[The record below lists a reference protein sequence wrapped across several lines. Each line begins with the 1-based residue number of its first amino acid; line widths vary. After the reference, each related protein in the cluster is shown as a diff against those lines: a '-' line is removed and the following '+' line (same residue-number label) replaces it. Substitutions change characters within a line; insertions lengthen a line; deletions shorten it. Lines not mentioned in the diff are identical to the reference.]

1 MTTPGDPSATGP
13 DRPCGI
19 TSLLPIGMSCR
30 SRVDAFAR
38 SLQTRLRNL
47 GSQGGSG
54 DDEDD
59 EGRLTTTEQQ
69 QQLTENTWLSP
80 ANSSEQ
86 TSVTSLQP
94 LRMVANEADSCFD
107 FGLEV
112 ESPCSPVEECE
123 YTRLIETA
131 TATPT
136 GLPVAA
142 TAATVVDPVAQAP
155 ESGYVCSSPCSTPQ
169 GSAASSHSSSSDCQF
184 YDPDSSDQEQRSVSG
199 GEYYD
204 CTIVPGSTAIGL
216 RSIGTGPYALDGP
229 ANPAHFA
236 SPPTRD
242 HKPHLTVD
250 SPSAGEDTFVTFPTM
265 NHTLNNPFTAT
276 STSLPA
282 NGHVPGY
289 TTASTL
295 DSDSCSESLPPSQ
308 STESNNSTFTG
319 ISSNSNSTLQDV
331 TMEPLDEPTDTDVPD
346 SAYCA
351 QTRMGNGH
359 AIMPRGTVINAD
371 TEIELMGHPYGLKY
385 EEDTERQDETRRE
398 HQQSVYRG
406 AAIEIEE
413 VQKILEDCTMTAGRH
428 LDGTGS
434 GKQNDHGRDEDE
446 DEDRKDHRRAVMSS
460 GDEDEEESKPQ
471 RIRRCSSLKT
481 GKTPPGT
488 PGRRKVVRFADVL
501 GLDLTDV
508 RTFMD
513 EVPKVPQ
520 SAYEDLTILQAVEQP
535 VPEISLGPKADRVL
549 VPLFQQPGALP
560 CFLDRVREKQVNL
573 ENAAVTDPITLTI
586 TGTVRVRNLDF
597 HKSVYVRYTLDNWRS
612 YSDLQAVYA
621 ENSCD
626 GFSDKFS
633 FTLHGNSVQVGQRI
647 EMAIRFHCRGEQ
659 FWDSNYDTNY
669 VFQCLPITQPAPMI
683 VARGQTNTP
692 SVTEPAW
699 CSSFY

>member
-1 MTTPGDPSATGP
+1 MTTSGDPSSATGP

-19 TSLLPIGMSCR
+19 TALLPIGMSCR
-30 SRVDAFAR
+30 SRAEAFAR
-38 SLQTRLRNL
+38 SLQSRLRNL
-47 GSQGGSG
+47 GSQGSTGE
-54 DDEDD
+54 DDDD
-59 EGRLTTTEQQ
+59 EGQLTVADQQ
-69 QQLTENTWLSP
+69 HHTENTWLSAS
-80 ANSSEQ
+80 ANEQ
-86 TSVTSLQP
+86 ASVTSLQP
-94 LRMVANEADSCFD
+94 LRMVVSSEADSCFD
-107 FGLEV
+107 FGLEA
-112 ESPCSPVEECE
+112 ESPSSPVEECE

-136 GLPVAA
+136 GLPSNAAATSDPTVAA
-142 TAATVVDPVAQAP
+142 EAASAAAAP

-184 YDPDSSDQEQRSVSG
+184 YDPDSSDPEQRSVSG
-199 GEYYD
+199 CEYYD
-204 CTIVPGSTAIGL
+204 CTIAAPGGL
-216 RSIGTGPYALDGP
+216 RSVPVHQPVAVEQ
-229 ANPAHFA
+229 
-236 SPPTRD
+236 PTKED
-242 HKPHLTVD
+242 VPSAVAAAT
-250 SPSAGEDTFVTFPTM
+250 SPSS
-265 NHTLNNPFTAT
+265 NNPFAAIILSSQT
-276 STSLPA
+276 A
-282 NGHVPGY
+282 NGHVLPGY
-289 TTASTL
+289 CAASAL

-308 STESNNSTFTG
+308 STESNHSTFTG
-319 ISSNSNSTLQDV
+319 MSSNSNSTLQDV
-331 TMEPLDEPTDTDVPD
+331 TMEPLDDGQTTMDVPD
-346 SAYCA
+346 SAGSV
-351 QTRMGNGH
+351 QHHRIGNGH

-371 TEIELMGHPYGLKY
+371 TELEKMISHGLQY
-385 EEDTERQDETRRE
+385 EEDGDGAHGETG
-398 HQQSVYRG
+398 G
-406 AAIEIEE
+406 ANGEQGGPGGATIQMAE
-413 VQKILEDCTMTAGRH
+413 VEKILNDCTIGKRGEQAG
-428 LDGTGS
+428 DGDGQDV
-434 GKQNDHGRDEDE
+434 GGCRAFNNVQEDE
-446 DEDRKDHRRAVMSS
+446 EEEHERGGGGRRATLSS

-488 PGRRKVVRFADVL
+488 PGRKKIVRFADVL

-520 SAYEDLTILQAVEQP
+520 SAYEDLTIVPAAEQP
-535 VPEISLGPKADRVL
+535 MPEIISLGPKADRVL

-612 YSDLQAVYA
+612 YADLQAVYA

-659 FWDSNYDTNY
+659 FWDNNYDTNY
-669 VFQCLPITQPAPMI
+669 VFQCLPITQPTPMI
-683 VARGQTNTP
+683 STRPQLSSASSLPGSET
-692 SVTEPAW
+692 AW
-699 CSSFY
+699 CNNFY